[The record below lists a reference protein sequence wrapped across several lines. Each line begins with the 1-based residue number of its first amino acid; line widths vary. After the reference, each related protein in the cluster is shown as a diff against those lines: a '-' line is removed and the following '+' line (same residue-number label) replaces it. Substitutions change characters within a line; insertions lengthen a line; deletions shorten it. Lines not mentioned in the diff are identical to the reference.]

1 MQAILGLVF
10 FLLWNL
16 ARRLPESVAASLL
29 QVSLANGDILC
40 GAVIVWGGS
49 DFARLATVYIEC
61 LTDLLIRRQSSLLQS
76 NRSRLDVRRRA
87 WL

>member
-1 MQAILGLVF
+1 MLGLVF

-16 ARRLPESVAASLL
+16 ARRRPESVAASLL
-29 QVSLANGDILC
+29 QASLAHLDILY
-40 GAVIVWGGS
+40 GAVIIWRGR
-49 DFARLATVYIEC
+49 DFARLATIFIEC
-61 LTDLLIRRQSSLLQS
+61 PTDLLIRRLSSLLQS